1 MIDVN
6 IKYDILDYVLF
17 EGEKRT
23 KHIAKLTTY
32 EAKQINYAYRLNRT
46 NKVYKLKSEIS
57 SFYDD
62 NSTIIVLPKD
72 Q

>member
-17 EGEKRT
+17 EDNKRT
-23 KHIAKLTTY
+23 NVTAKLTLY
-32 EAKQINYAYRLNRT
+32 EAKQKNYAYRLNRT
-46 NKVYKLKSEIS
+46 NKVLKLKSEIS

-62 NSTIIVLPKD
+62 DSKILILPKD